1 MVSQVAS
8 KRLGRCLLSC
18 RDIMLLMDGDIS
30 ISQASASTAPG
41 KKE

>member
-8 KRLGRCLLSC
+8 KRLGRFLLSC
-18 RDIMLLMDGDIS
+18 RDITLLMDGDIS
-30 ISQASASTAPG
+30 ISQASAPG